1 MDESMF
7 YSFSFQ
13 ISLIRGTYL
22 PEPPG
27 HYSRRSPVRQM
38 CECKVLTSLE
48 KKFKRQVRMTKYKDS
63 VLEYE
68 WVQITGDFT
77 WLCISSTSIVCARRK
92 SGERK
97 LVNSNRVNPQI
108 TRVQEYNQ
116 SLQSPALLCWPT
128 SCLFMKVHRTKQ
140 FLFWVVNDWK
150 I

>member
-7 YSFSFQ
+7 YSFNFQ

-22 PEPPG
+22 PEPPS

-38 CECKVLTSLE
+38 CDCKVLTSLE

-77 WLCISSTSIVCARRK
+77 WLCLSQHLFFVLEERVGKESLWIPIELILRLQEYKSTIKVY
-92 SGERK
+92 
-97 LVNSNRVNPQI
+97 
-108 TRVQEYNQ
+108 RVQ
-116 SLQSPALLCWPT
+116 L
-128 SCLFMKVHRTKQ
+128 SCAGQHHACS
-140 FLFWVVNDWK
+140 WK
-150 I
+150 FTEQNNFCFE